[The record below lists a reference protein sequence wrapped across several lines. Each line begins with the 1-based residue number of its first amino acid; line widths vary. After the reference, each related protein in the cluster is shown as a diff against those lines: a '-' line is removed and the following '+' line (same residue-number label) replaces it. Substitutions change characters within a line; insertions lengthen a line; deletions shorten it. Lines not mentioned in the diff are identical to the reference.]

1 MPYRV
6 EPFTFQFDTSL
17 IEVDPG
23 IFAVDCGSLY
33 DAIKLAQA
41 SQEGIIYE
49 RIGKGSGLNELGQGV
64 QVGLSIELL
73 GNWQLKFE
81 AGNYIARV
89 AGGNLIGGP
98 NGDPIAYSAG
108 VQALLIQSANSTVVS
123 VDGTS
128 VWTEAQKNQ
137 VLNDTSTTRKFL
149 KNRQKIENNIL
160 YVYDDDGTT
169 VLESYDLKD
178 NNGNATDTNVYE
190 IIENA

>member
-23 IFAVDCGSLY
+23 IFAVDCGALY

-41 SQEGIIYE
+41 SEEGIIYD

-73 GNWQLKFE
+73 GDWQVKFE

-89 AGGNLIGGP
+89 AGGNLIGGLD
-98 NGDPIAYSAG
+98 GDPIAYSAG

-190 IIENA
+190 IIEND